1 MKRPLAILI
10 LLAAFLVATTRQAEA
25 SIPTGTQVV
34 LIFVAVGAIGAA
46 IGVGVYYAVRQ
57 PPSITGCLVSGRA
70 GLTLQ
75 NEADQKIFLLT
86 GDAAS
91 LPPGHRVRVK
101 GKKKNTTS
109 GPSLFFVEKL
119 RNDFGACPVTPAAP

>member
-1 MKRPLAILI
+1 MKRPFAILL
-10 LLAAFLVATTRQAEA
+10 LLAALLVTTTRQAEA
-25 SIPTGTQVV
+25 SIPTGTQIV
-34 LIFVAVGAIGAA
+34 LIFVAVGAIGAG

-57 PPSITGCLVSGRA
+57 PPSITGCVVSGRD

-91 LPPGHRVRVK
+91 LPPGHRIRVK
-101 GKKKNTTS
+101 GKKKKTAT
-109 GPSLFFVEKL
+109 GPTLFFVEKL
-119 RNDFGACPVTPAAP
+119 RNDFGACRTAP